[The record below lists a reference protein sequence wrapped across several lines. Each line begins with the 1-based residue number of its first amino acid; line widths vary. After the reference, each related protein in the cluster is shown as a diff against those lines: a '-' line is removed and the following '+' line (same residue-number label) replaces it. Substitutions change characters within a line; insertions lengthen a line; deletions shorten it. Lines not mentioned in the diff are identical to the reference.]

1 MAKAKEQSTSVP
13 TTNTKVVNGKE
24 TQGKVVPTIVKN
36 GTLVADDH
44 SPEATG
50 IVQ

>member
-1 MAKAKEQSTSVP
+1 MAKEKQQAISTPAK
-13 TTNTKVVNGKE
+13 NTKVVNGAVA
-24 TQGKVVPTIVKN
+24 QGKIVQTIVKN
-36 GTLVADDH
+36 GSLSADDH